1 MPDSPDSP
9 DSEARTTFTREL
21 HIDAPRETVFSYF
34 TDPAKMARW
43 IGIEHRLDPVPGG
56 TLRVDVNGR
65 NVAAGQFVVVEPPAR
80 VVFTWGWEANEELPP
95 GSSTVDVRLTAEGD
109 KTIVH
114 FVHRDLSPV
123 QAERHGEGW
132 DHFLA
137 RLGVAAAG
145 GDPGPDPYLDPSP

>member
-1 MPDSPDSP
+1 MPA
-9 DSEARTTFTREL
+9 SEARTTFTREL

-43 IGIEHRLDPVPGG
+43 MGIEHHLDPVPGG
-56 TLRVDVNGR
+56 AFRVDMNGR
-65 NVAAGQFVVVEPPAR
+65 NVAAGHFVEVEPPAR
-80 VVFTWGWEANEELPP
+80 VVFTWGWEASEEMPP
-95 GSSTVDVRLTAEGD
+95 GSSTVEVRLTAEGD
-109 KTIVH
+109 KTILH

-132 DHFLA
+132 DHFLP

-145 GDPGPDPYLDPSP
+145 GDPGPDPYREPSP